1 MQAREF
7 FTDVIA
13 REEQIKEAKEEL
25 KAAKDSFAQCNNITT
40 KGLEKAIKEYK
51 QYLKDEAEFRV
62 VSEDADRVF
71 EAMVDSGF
79 LWHRAGNHQ
88 LRT

>member
-40 KGLEKAIKEYK
+40 KGLEKAIKGVQAVPK
-51 QYLKDEAEFRV
+51 GRLNFA
-62 VSEDADRVF
+62 
-71 EAMVDSGF
+71 
-79 LWHRAGNHQ
+79 L
-88 LRT
+88 